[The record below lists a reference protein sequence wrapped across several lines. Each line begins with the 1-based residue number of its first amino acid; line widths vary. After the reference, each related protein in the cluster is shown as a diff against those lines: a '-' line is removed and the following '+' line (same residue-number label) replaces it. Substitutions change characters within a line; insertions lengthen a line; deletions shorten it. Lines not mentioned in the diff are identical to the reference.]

1 MTDVINLRKKYE
13 SLCKEKSD
21 INEHLPTI
29 YNLAKDCESI
39 IELGVRGVVSSY
51 ALTYGLVNNNSNIKK
66 LFLNDIQKCDI
77 NELLINTKNI
87 NIDVSYQW
95 INDLDLEIEHNYD
108 MTFIDTW
115 HVYAQLKRELKKFSR
130 FTNKYIIMHDT
141 QIDGILGETIRNKW
155 NALEQ
160 SKKSGF
166 NIDEINK
173 GLKPAIDE
181 FLANNKNW
189 KLKQEFTN
197 NNGLTILEKII

>member
-1 MTDVINLRKKYE
+1 VINLRKKYE